1 MIYSAVQSAAKRI
14 ETGFDFNSEA
24 KAAENFAVAGLL
36 GIQKSQ
42 Q

>member
-1 MIYSAVQSAAKRI
+1 MIYSSVQYAAKRI
-14 ETGFDFNSEA
+14 EAGFEFESEA

>member
-1 MIYSAVQSAAKRI
+1 MVYSAVQSAAKRI
-14 ETGFDFNSEA
+14 EAGFEFDSEA
-24 KAAENFAVAGLL
+24 IAAENFAVAGLL